1 LHWQAAATA
10 TAATAAAAATGA
22 AAIGI
27 GAACMFTIAGA
38 LPCALIVILKSFLS
52 IDTSLTPDL
61 ATNLMSSCISLIS
74 ISIILNLFLKTI

>member
-1 LHWQAAATA
+1 MVIKFAFSFATGA
-10 TAATAAAAATGA
+10 TGAGA

-27 GAACMFTIAGA
+27 GAACMFTTVGA

-74 ISIILNLFLKTI
+74 ISIILNLLLKTI